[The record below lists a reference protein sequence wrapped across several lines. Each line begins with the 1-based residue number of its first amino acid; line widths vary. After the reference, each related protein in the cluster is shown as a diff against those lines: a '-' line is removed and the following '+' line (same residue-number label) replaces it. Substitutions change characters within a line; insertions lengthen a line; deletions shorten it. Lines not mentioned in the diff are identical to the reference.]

1 MPLAVPNAA
10 IACVNCLIV
19 LVVSSPGNS
28 SGNPGNPDPGV
39 FIPGNPG
46 TVITIMTASYLRLP
60 DLRISG
66 SGGDGP
72 L

>member
-1 MPLAVPNAA
+1 
-10 IACVNCLIV
+10 
-19 LVVSSPGNS
+19 
-28 SGNPGNPDPGV
+28 V

-60 DLRISG
+60 DLHISG